1 MYLKA
6 PVENRVMPADP
17 PPVTP
22 TPPSAVATQPA
33 PSPAAQRIDHAQL
46 DWDDQ
51 GRPHSRIFDDVY
63 FSLASGLE
71 ETRHVF
77 IEQNRLRER
86 FSELADGERLVIG
99 ETGFGTGLNFLCA
112 WQLFDEC
119 AAADARLHFV
129 SVEKYPLT
137 PADLARALAL
147 WPELASQAQALLAQ
161 YVAIH
166 PGFQRLVFQGGRV
179 TLTLLIGDALEQLP
193 LLEAAVDAW
202 FLDGFAPARN
212 PEMWTPE
219 LFAQLA
225 RLSAP
230 QATLGTF
237 TSTGWVRRSLKAAGF
252 TMKRVPGIGHK
263 WEVLRGRFTGVEP
276 ALTVPSIAPMIVA
289 PMIVAPAVVAPAA
302 APGAPL
308 APPTGAKA
316 AEAVTPALAATA
328 AAVAPLKPAKPWF
341 AYPARVSGDKRA
353 LVIGGGLA
361 GCATAASLA
370 ARGWQVSLL
379 ERHADIAQEASG
391 NPQGVLYLKLSA
403 HGTALS
409 QLIVAGF
416 GYTRRLLEQLQ
427 RGVDWDACGVLQL
440 GFDAKE
446 AARQAQLAQAFPADL
461 LQLLSQPE
469 AQARAGVEL
478 PSGGLFFPEGGWVHP
493 PALCQLQARHSNI
506 TVLTHHQV
514 ATLERSTVDGLWHAR
529 DGARALGSAPVVVLA
544 GAADIKAFAPAA
556 GLPLK
561 RIRGQITRLPAT
573 TASRG
578 LSTVVCAEGY
588 VAPARLGEHTLGA
601 SFDFHSDDL
610 TPTLADHQGNLALL
624 DDISPAL
631 TAALDASALDPLALQ
646 GRAAF
651 RCTSPDYLPIVGPL
665 ADASTFASTY
675 AVLARD
681 ARQVPDLPCPWLD
694 GLYVNSGHGSRGLIT
709 APLSGELIA
718 AWLEHEPLPV
728 PRAIAEACHPN
739 RFALRELVRGSG
751 KTPRRR
757 EGQTPAPATC
767 AAKAATTA
775 QPPNEPT

>member
-1 MYLKA
+1 
-6 PVENRVMPADP
+6 MPADR
-17 PPVTP
+17 PPVLP
-22 TPPSAVATQPA
+22 VSQAAAT
-33 PSPAAQRIDHAQL
+33 HADL
-46 DWDDQ
+46 DWDDE
-51 GRPHSRIFDDVY
+51 GRPRSKAFDDVY
-63 FSLASGLE
+63 FSLASGLD

-77 IEQNRLRER
+77 IEQNRLGER
-86 FSELADGERLVIG
+86 FSTLAAGERLVIG

-112 WQLFDEC
+112 WQLFEHC
-119 AAADARLHFV
+119 APAQARLHFV

-137 PADLARALAL
+137 AADLHRALAL
-147 WPELASQAQALLAQ
+147 WPQLAAQAEQLLGQ

-166 PGFQRLVFQGGRV
+166 PGFQRLVFDSGRV
-179 TLTLLIGDALEQLP
+179 TLTLLIGDAMEQLP
-193 LLEAAVDAW
+193 LLDAAVDAW

-212 PEMWTPE
+212 PDMWTPE

-230 QATLGTF
+230 GATLGTF

-252 TMKRVPGIGHK
+252 KMKRVPGIGHK
-263 WEVLRGRFTGVEP
+263 WEVLRGQFVGPDPQAAPEP
-276 ALTVPSIAPMIVA
+276 AL
-289 PMIVAPAVVAPAA
+289 AVV
-302 APGAPL
+302 
-308 APPTGAKA
+308 
-316 AEAVTPALAATA
+316 
-328 AAVAPLKPAKPWF
+328 KPWF
-341 AYPARVSGDKRA
+341 ARPPRPATTGKHA
-353 LVIGGGLA
+353 MVIGAGLA

-370 ARGWQVSLL
+370 VRGWQVTLL
-379 ERHADIAQEASG
+379 ERHARVAEEASG

-440 GFDAKE
+440 AFDSKE
-446 AARQAQLAQAFPADL
+446 AARQAQLAAAFPSDL
-461 LQLLSQPE
+461 LHLLDRPDAE
-469 AQARAGVEL
+469 RVAGTAL

-493 PALCQLQARHSNI
+493 PALCQWQARQANI
-506 TVLTHHQV
+506 TWVPHQHIV
-514 ATLERSTVDGLWHAR
+514 SLSRSP
-529 DGARALGSAPVVVLA
+529 DGATWQAWDAEQLVASAGVVVLA
-544 GAADIKAFAPAA
+544 GAAEVKAFAPAA
-556 GLPLK
+556 TLPLK

-573 TASRG
+573 AASSA

-601 SFDFHSDDL
+601 SFDFTNDDL
-610 TPTLADHQGNLALL
+610 TPTQAEHDGNLALL
-624 DDISPAL
+624 ADIS
-631 TAALDASALDPLALQ
+631 AALSTALHTDAPLQ

-665 ADASTFASTY
+665 ADPEAFASTY

-681 ARQVPDLPCPWLD
+681 ARQVPDIPCPWLE

-718 AWLEHEPLPV
+718 AWLEGEPMPV

-739 RFALRELVRGSG
+739 RFALRQLIRGKS
-751 KTPRRR
+751 
-757 EGQTPAPATC
+757 
-767 AAKAATTA
+767 
-775 QPPNEPT
+775 